1 VQEGIETEAQRD
13 QIIDLG
19 CDSSH
24 GYDYAKPPLTAAA
37 LSEQLAASN
46 ALPLRLPAQRS
57 AAGSMAPTQMSTHGT
72 ASESFT

>member
-1 VQEGIETEAQRD
+1 VQEGIRTKAQRD

-24 GYDYAKPPLTAAA
+24 GYDYAKPMSAAA

-46 ALPLRLPAQRS
+46 ALPLRLPAQRV
-57 AAGSMAPTQMSTHGT
+57 AAGSMAPTQLTTHGT